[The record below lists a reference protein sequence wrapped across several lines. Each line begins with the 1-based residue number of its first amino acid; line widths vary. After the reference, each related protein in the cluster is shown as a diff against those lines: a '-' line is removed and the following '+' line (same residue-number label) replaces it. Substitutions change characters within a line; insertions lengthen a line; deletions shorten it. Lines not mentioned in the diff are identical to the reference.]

1 VTDRTEPLH
10 RQSARGLVAEPGVE
24 CWPADLCDSS
34 DLDLRNASGDGLSSE
49 VADRFGF
56 ALGAV
61 DVVATSSGVDDEL
74 VADRV
79 GFHDA
84 SVKHLTWVVD
94 RRKVLYMTNRE
105 NPLDNSLRPV
115 DMAPTLVGRTITHAE
130 YTQDGSVAL
139 TLDDGARFF
148 IEEYV
153 RGGVV
158 VYRDDD
164 DER

>member
-1 VTDRTEPLH
+1 V
-10 RQSARGLVAEPGVE
+10 RGSVAKPGVE
-24 CWPADLCDSS
+24 RWPTDLGDGSY
-34 DLDLRNASGDGLSSE
+34 LDLRDASSYGFAGE
-49 VADRFGF
+49 VADRFGLT
-56 ALGAV
+56 LGAV
-61 DVVATSSGVDDEL
+61 DVVPASSGVDDEL

-115 DMAPTLVGRTITHAE
+115 DMAPTLIGRTITHAE

-139 TLDDGARFF
+139 TLDNGARFF

-158 VYRDDD
+158 VYRDVGDD
-164 DER
+164 